1 MNLYAV
7 VCSMSTGTMG
17 VVDYRTENG
26 TAYVTLNR
34 PDVNNALS
42 RAVFD
47 RLDEVF
53 DEFSEDPAANVAI
66 LHGAGGNFSAGFDLG
81 DEIAALEN
89 YDEEEI
95 RRKNVDQS
103 VGGLVRGKRI
113 YKPIIAAIEGWCLA
127 GGFETALACDLR
139 VAGEGAK
146 FGLYHVRE
154 GMPNGDGGS
163 VRLPLI
169 AGLGNAMELSLTGK
183 HVTAETAKEMNVV
196 NRVVPDGEALTY
208 AETYAEMINRLPQE
222 GVRAQKETILETAAG
237 GNLAQ
242 MLQYEGVLMY
252 NGSVMEVV
260 TELAQQFVDGELENS
275 KADRF
280 ESLEEAF
287 ENVGDRDE

>member
-1 MNLYAV
+1 
-7 VCSMSTGTMG
+7 MG
-17 VVDYRTENG
+17 VVDYHTEDG

-34 PDVNNALS
+34 PEVNNALS
-42 RAVFD
+42 REVFD
-47 RLDEVF
+47 RLDEVL
-53 DEFSEDPAANVAI
+53 DDFSADDDANVAI

-81 DEIAALEN
+81 DEIAALEEF
-89 YDEEEI
+89 DEEEI

-113 YKPIIAAIEGWCLA
+113 YKPIIAAVEGWCLA

-183 HVTAETAKEMNVV
+183 HITAEKAAEMNVV
-196 NRVVPDGEALTY
+196 NRVCPEGEALAY
-208 AETYAEMINRLPQE
+208 AEKYAELINRLPQE

-252 NGSVMEVV
+252 NGSVLDVV
-260 TELAQQFVDGELENS
+260 TDLAQQFVDGDLDDD

-287 ENVGDRDE
+287 SDVESER

>member
-1 MNLYAV
+1 
-7 VCSMSTGTMG
+7 MG
-17 VVDYRTENG
+17 VVNYRTDDG
-26 TAYVTLNR
+26 VAYIELNR
-34 PDVNNALS
+34 PEVNNALN
-42 RAVFD
+42 REVFD
-47 RLDEVF
+47 RLDEIL
-53 DEFSEDPAANVAI
+53 DEFDDDPDANVAI

-81 DEIAALEN
+81 NEISELEN
-89 YDEEEI
+89 FDEEEI

-113 YKPIIAAIEGWCLA
+113 YKPIIAAVEGWCLA

-139 VAGEGAK
+139 VAGAGAK

-169 AGLGNAMELSLTGK
+169 AGFGNAMELSLTGK
-183 HVTAETAKEMNVV
+183 HVTAEKAEEMDVV
-196 NRVVPDGEALTY
+196 NRVAPEGDALKH
-208 AETYAEMINRLPQE
+208 AEKYAEMINRLPQE
-222 GVRAQKETILETAAG
+222 GVRAQKETIVETAAG

-252 NGSVMEVV
+252 NGSVLDVV
-260 TELAQQFVDGELENS
+260 TEMAQEFVDGDLDGT
-275 KADRF
+275 KDDRY

-287 ENVGDRDE
+287 EEVA

>member
-1 MNLYAV
+1 
-7 VCSMSTGTMG
+7 MG
-17 VVDYRTENG
+17 VVDYRTEDSI
-26 TAYVTLNR
+26 AYVKINR
-34 PDVNNALS
+34 PEVNNALD
-42 RAVFD
+42 REVFD
-47 RLDEVF
+47 QLDRIW
-53 DEFSEDPAANVAI
+53 DEFSEDPDANVAI
-66 LHGAGGNFSAGFDLG
+66 LHGAEGNFSAGFDLG
-81 DEIAALEN
+81 NEIAQLEN

-95 RRKNVDQS
+95 RRKNVDES

-113 YKPIIAAIEGWCLA
+113 YKPIIAAVEGWCLA

-139 VAGEGAK
+139 VASESAK

-154 GMPNGDGGS
+154 GMANGDGGS

-183 HVTAETAKEMNVV
+183 HVTAEKAKEMNVV
-196 NRVVPDGEALTY
+196 NRVVPEGEALKY
-208 AETYAEMINRLPQE
+208 AEKYAEMINRLPQE

-252 NGSVMEVV
+252 NGGVLDVV
-260 TELAQQFVDGELENS
+260 TDLAQKFVDGELDDS
-275 KADRF
+275 QADRH

-287 ENVGDRDE
+287 EQLEPGPE

>member
-1 MNLYAV
+1 
-7 VCSMSTGTMG
+7 MG
-17 VVDYRTENG
+17 VVDYHTDDG

-34 PDVNNALS
+34 PEVNNALS
-42 RAVFD
+42 REVFD
-47 RLDEVF
+47 RLDEVLTDF
-53 DEFSEDPAANVAI
+53 KADDDADVAI

-81 DEIAALEN
+81 DEIAALEE

-113 YKPIIAAIEGWCLA
+113 YKPIVAAVEGWCLA

-139 VAGEGAK
+139 VAAADAK

-183 HVTAETAKEMNVV
+183 HVTAETAAEMGIV
-196 NRVVPDGEALTY
+196 NRVCPEGEALAHAEKY
-208 AETYAEMINRLPQE
+208 AELIGRLPQE

-252 NGSVMEVV
+252 NGSVMDVV
-260 TELAQQFVDGELENS
+260 TDLAQQFVDGDLDHD

-287 ENVGDRDE
+287 ADVGGER

>member
-1 MNLYAV
+1 LPAFGVSV
-7 VCSMSTGTMG
+7 VNYHTDDGI
-17 VVDYRTENG
+17 
-26 TAYVTLNR
+26 AYIEINR
-34 PDVNNALS
+34 PEVNNALS
-42 RAVFD
+42 REVFD
-47 RLDEVF
+47 RLDEIW
-53 DEFSEDPAANVAI
+53 DEFSEDSNADVAI
-66 LHGAGGNFSAGFDLG
+66 LHGADGNFSAGFDLG
-81 DEIAALEN
+81 DEIAALES

-113 YKPIIAAIEGWCLA
+113 YKPIIAAVEGWCLA

-169 AGLGNAMELSLTGK
+169 AGLGNAMELSMTGK
-183 HVTAETAKEMNVV
+183 HVTAEKAKEMNII
-196 NRVVPDGEALTY
+196 NRVAPEGEALDY
-208 AETYAEMINRLPQE
+208 AEKYAEMITSLPQE

-252 NGSVMEVV
+252 NGSVMDTV
-260 TELAQQFVDGELENS
+260 TGLAQQFVDGELEDD
-275 KADRF
+275 KRDRL

-287 ENVGDRDE
+287 EGAGGDE

>member
-1 MNLYAV
+1 
-7 VCSMSTGTMG
+7 MG
-17 VVDYRTENG
+17 VVDYHVEDG
-26 TAYVTLNR
+26 IAYVKLNR
-34 PDVNNALS
+34 PEVNNALS
-42 RAVFD
+42 REVFE
-47 RLDEVF
+47 RLDEIF
-53 DEFSEDPAANVAI
+53 DEFKADDDADVAI
-66 LHGAGGNFSAGFDLG
+66 MHGAGGNFSAGFDLG

-113 YKPIIAAIEGWCLA
+113 YKPIIAAVEGWCLA

-169 AGLGNAMELSLTGK
+169 AGLANAMELSLTGK
-183 HVTAETAKEMNVV
+183 HVTAEKAAEMDVV
-196 NRVVPDGEALTY
+196 NRVAPEGEALAY
-208 AETYAEMINRLPQE
+208 AEQYAEMIQRLPQE

-252 NGSVMEVV
+252 NGSVLDVV
-260 TELAQQFVDGELENS
+260 TDLAQKFVDGELDDD
-275 KADRF
+275 KADRM

-287 ENVGDRDE
+287 EGVGDE

>member
-1 MNLYAV
+1 
-7 VCSMSTGTMG
+7 MG
-17 VVDYRTENG
+17 VVDYHTDNG
-26 TAYVTLNR
+26 IAYVKINR
-34 PDVNNALS
+34 PEVNNALS
-42 RAVFD
+42 R
-47 RLDEVF
+47 EVF
-53 DEFSEDPAANVAI
+53 DHLDDIWEEFSEDPNADVAI
-66 LHGAGGNFSAGFDLG
+66 LYGAGGNFSAGFDLG
-81 DEIAALEN
+81 DEIAALES

-113 YKPIIAAIEGWCLA
+113 YKPIIAAVEGWCLA
-127 GGFETALACDLR
+127 GGFEMALACDLR
-139 VAGEGAK
+139 VAGKGAK

-183 HVTAETAKEMNVV
+183 HVTAEKAKEMNIV
-196 NRVVPDGEALTY
+196 NRVAPEGEALAH
-208 AETYAEMINRLPQE
+208 AERYAEMILRLPQE

-252 NGSVMEVV
+252 NGSVMDVV
-260 TELAQQFVDGELENS
+260 TDLAQQFVSGELDDD
-275 KADRF
+275 KIDRF

-287 ENVGDRDE
+287 DGVGDDE